1 MVLSVRKNYVERIV
15 ELKFGA
21 EGASTN
27 STAYVTI
34 ANSDISLDPSK
45 YRGLDGKLYLRFIA
59 HIKNALTTGT
69 TYIVIY
75 RQNKASTVAGTEL
88 KSAGDWAIV
97 DSGWIDWSTESGYES
112 YQIRLKTTT
121 NGTAY
126 YNSAIMIL
134 SPSTF

>member
-1 MVLSVRKNYVERIV
+1 MVLKVRKNYVERVV
-15 ELKFGA
+15 EFKFGA
-21 EGASTN
+21 EGSSTD
-27 STAYVTI
+27 STDWVTI
-34 ANSDISLDPSK
+34 ADSDIALDPAK

-59 HIKNALTTGT
+59 HIKNDLNTGT
-69 TYIVIY
+69 TYIRIY
-75 RQNKASTVAGTEL
+75 RQNAASTVDGTEL
-88 KSAGDWAIV
+88 SNAGDWAIV

-112 YQIRLKTTT
+112 YQIQLKTTT